1 MSPFGGVS
9 PAGRAAEDDSMKPLT
24 LTGLLLLLA
33 IALAAAGAF
42 ALTTTSRSS
51 AAATGHCVTLHKSH
65 TSVCGG

>member
-1 MSPFGGVS
+1 MSPFEGSRGT
-9 PAGRAAEDDSMKPLT
+9 AGLPKTNGMKPLT

-51 AAATGHCVTLHKSH
+51 AAATAHCITLHKSH